1 MVIIIPTW
9 LASVFP
15 IYPKQS
21 FLIYLL
27 VYFGVSVCTS
37 IPQNFPLRPWY
48 HDRDSVSCRAFRTSE
63 INGTRNPTG
72 PSRGPKVH
80 SKEWLKGKNQTPEKQ
95 TAWFFLLPH
104 ASKEPEVFGSVLSW
118 NSWTSQQAVFF
129 PRGLSFHHAHQLDIQ
144 LHRVHLV
151 PPPQMLTHHTFSPL
165 QKEKLW
171 TQNCLLKGMIFIGD
185 ICIYIYIYL
194 IPRKVGQHVSSILF
208 RPQTIPLVQVPPQL
222 LDSWQLQR
230 LVSADPWT
238 DHCVPQTHVVSW
250 CHGKPNLFWKTWKEK
265 HIPKL
270 AIQKCWI
277 LSKKTYQWLWGMQ
290 PSCRIEGYWRH
301 PQIWLMV
308 SSKNHE
314 LPPENTLISSDM
326 AQYKPSKNK
335 QICTRAV
342 HHILIIQ
349 AFKKLDS
356 TAMSWPQKVSTS
368 TLIITR
374 ENKLCYHNENDSDGS
389 IWIHRLGPRDIFW
402 RRSCVSP
409 LHQLQCCTYLTPAS
423 VGKYRSSIIH
433 LQVISMNVNW
443 YFYIH
448 TIYCLR

>member
-1 MVIIIPTW
+1 
-9 LASVFP
+9 
-15 IYPKQS
+15 
-21 FLIYLL
+21 
-27 VYFGVSVCTS
+27 
-37 IPQNFPLRPWY
+37 
-48 HDRDSVSCRAFRTSE
+48 
-63 INGTRNPTG
+63 
-72 PSRGPKVH
+72 
-80 SKEWLKGKNQTPEKQ
+80 
-95 TAWFFLLPH
+95 
-104 ASKEPEVFGSVLSW
+104 
-118 NSWTSQQAVFF
+118 
-129 PRGLSFHHAHQLDIQ
+129 
-144 LHRVHLV
+144 
-151 PPPQMLTHHTFSPL
+151 
-165 QKEKLW
+165 
-171 TQNCLLKGMIFIGD
+171 
-185 ICIYIYIYL
+185 
-194 IPRKVGQHVSSILF
+194 
-208 RPQTIPLVQVPPQL
+208 
-222 LDSWQLQR
+222 
-230 LVSADPWT
+230 
-238 DHCVPQTHVVSW
+238 
-250 CHGKPNLFWKTWKEK
+250 
-265 HIPKL
+265 
-270 AIQKCWI
+270 
-277 LSKKTYQWLWGMQ
+277 MQ

-448 TIYCLR
+448 TQYIAFGRLVHVSWYHSIPFIHNHFITIKALLVRGMNWSGNTTQKSLPESGASPEVMLLSMTAAYIEILPVLTTNQPLPSTDQKSIKSNPNPQQINRSPRELHHCPNNPRSSPAFQAECQRMRQDSMFFSKRKLKQKEAVFYKTFQIKALHRITCKCPINWKLPNCDAAGIPNSPAQVTGLETAGDLSNG